1 MRAMGTNLE
10 IATKVCEGEGEVLSQ
25 GGGLPEPSVAENKES
40 LIDCQG
46 KCHHLPNMTR
56 TIRVNLIYLIALFL

>member
-25 GGGLPEPSVAENKES
+25 GGGFLS
-40 LIDCQG
+40 
-46 KCHHLPNMTR
+46 HLWLR
-56 TIRVNLIYLIALFL
+56 TKSPLLIAKVNATICPI